1 MPLSN
6 VDRTNLNVEEA
17 YKRGLLHRDYAA
29 HYFRWSFALRFIKR
43 GMSVLDV
50 GCADGRLCKI
60 LYTNMRKPKIY
71 VGVDISRQRLAKIP
85 EMKTNFPKR
94 AIYAD
99 MRLKDAL
106 AKFDL
111 PKFDVVCCFE
121 VVEHFEKRYLLT
133 FLENTAGQMKSS
145 SILLLSTPNFNGTMA
160 KAHIYEYREKEL
172 EEILNKFFW
181 VASKFGTFISQSDLF
196 PLLDTSERIMYDQ
209 LSHYYDSSAM
219 SNIFA
224 PLFPSQSRNIL
235 WVCKLK

>member
-1 MPLSN
+1 MSLGI
-6 VDRTNLNVEEA
+6 VDRTNLDVNEA
-17 YKRGLLHRDYAA
+17 ARRGLIHRDYAA
-29 HYFRWSFALRFIKR
+29 HYFRYSFALRYIKR

-60 LYTNMRKPKIY
+60 LYTNMCKPKIY

-99 MRLKDAL
+99 MRLPKAL
-106 AKFDL
+106 NRFKL

-121 VVEHFEKRYLLT
+121 VVEHFEKRYILK
-133 FLENTAGQMKSS
+133 FLKNVARQMSRR

-160 KAHIYEYREKEL
+160 KAHVHEYKEKEL
-172 EEILNKFFW
+172 QIFLEAFFV
-181 VASKFGTFISQSDLF
+181 VANKFGTFISQTDLT
-196 PLLDTSERIMYDQ
+196 PVMTEAESIMFHQ
-209 LSHYYDSSAM
+209 LSKYYDSSAI

-224 PLFPSQSRNIL
+224 PMHPSKSRNIL
-235 WVCKLK
+235 WVLKLK